1 MSLNLLIRPADASDL
16 ANITDL
22 LPELA
27 DFDVPIKRNRED
39 LWRSDLELLKRILNQ
54 DSANSFCDVA
64 CDSDAPDRM
73 VGVVIVTMRDE
84 LLSGSP
90 SAHLEAIVIDKE
102 CRGYGLG
109 RKLLQHAETKARE
122 LGAESISLHVFSNN
136 HRARSLYAGN
146 GYDEELI
153 RAIRWLS

>member
-1 MSLNLLIRPADASDL
+1 MSLNLLIRPADESDL

-27 DFDVPIKRNRED
+27 DFDVPSKRNRED
-39 LWRSDLELLKRILNQ
+39 LWRSDLELLRKILSQ
-54 DSANSFCDVA
+54 EAANSFCDVA
-64 CDSDAPDRM
+64 CADNGQGRL
-73 VGVVIVTMRDE
+73 VGVVIVTMRGE

-102 CRGYGLG
+102 CRGNGLG
-109 RKLLQHAETKARE
+109 RKLLEHAETKAHE
-122 LGAESISLHVFSNN
+122 LGSESMSLHVFANN

>member
-1 MSLNLLIRPADASDL
+1 MSLNLLIRPAGDSDL

-27 DFDVPIKRNRED
+27 DFDVPLKRNQED
-39 LWRSDLELLKRILNQ
+39 LWRSDLELLRKILNQ
-54 DSANSFCDVA
+54 EAANSFCDVA
-64 CDSDAPDRM
+64 CDGDAHNRM
-73 VGVVIVTMRDE
+73 VGVVIVTMRGE

-102 CRGYGLG
+102 CRGNGLG
-109 RKLLQHAETKARE
+109 RKLLEHAETKAHE
-122 LGAESISLHVFSNN
+122 LGAESMSLHVFANN

>member
-1 MSLNLLIRPADASDL
+1 MSLNLLIRPADVSDM

-27 DFDVPIKRNRED
+27 DFDVPSKRNRED
-39 LWRSDLELLKRILNQ
+39 LWRSDLALLKKILSQ
-54 DSANSFCDVA
+54 EAANSFCDVA
-64 CDSDAPDRM
+64 CADNGQGRL
-73 VGVVIVTMRDE
+73 VGVVIVTMRGE

-90 SAHLEAIVIDKE
+90 SAHLEAIVIE
-102 CRGYGLG
+102 NEFRGYGLG
-109 RKLLQHAETKARE
+109 RKLLQHAETKSRE
-122 LGAESISLHVFSNN
+122 LGAESMSLHVFANN

>member
-1 MSLNLLIRPADASDL
+1 MSLNLLIRPADVSDM

-27 DFDVPIKRNRED
+27 DFDVPSKRNRED
-39 LWRSDLELLKRILNQ
+39 LWRSDLELLKKILSQ
-54 DSANSFCDVA
+54 ETANSFCDVA
-64 CDSDAPDRM
+64 CADNGQGRL
-73 VGVVIVTMRDE
+73 VGVVIVTMRGE

-90 SAHLEAIVIDKE
+90 SAHLEAIVIE
-102 CRGYGLG
+102 NEFRGYGLG
-109 RKLLQHAETKARE
+109 RKLLQHAEAKSRE
-122 LGAESISLHVFSNN
+122 LGAESMSLHVFANN

>member
-1 MSLNLLIRPADASDL
+1 MSLNLLIRPADDSDL

-27 DFDVPIKRNRED
+27 DFDVPKERNRED
-39 LWRSDLELLKRILNQ
+39 LWRSDLELLRSVLNQ
-54 DSANSFCDVA
+54 DTVNSFCDVA
-64 CDSDAPDRM
+64 CDSNAPEQL

-102 CRGYGLG
+102 YRGYGLG
-109 RKLLQHAETKARE
+109 RRLLQHAETKAGE
-122 LGAESISLHVFSNN
+122 LGAESMSLHVFANN

>member
-16 ANITDL
+16 ANITNL

-27 DFDVPIKRNRED
+27 DFDVPIKRNQED
-39 LWRSDLELLKRILNQ
+39 LWGSDLKLLKNILNR

-90 SAHLEAIVIDKE
+90 SAHLEAIVIAKE

-153 RAIRWLS
+153 RAIRWLA